1 MKKIRKSTFKTPSC
15 YKERNKSINNVV
27 LFFLLLILLFAVPF
41 AYGEDA
47 PHAGKVVKKML
58 VLGNSITKHGPA
70 KDLGWTGNWGMA
82 ASSEDKDYVHLLY
95 ARLCASQAQKP
106 ELIICAL
113 GGGTI
118 IGKLAANLP
127 AITAHAADL
136 VIIQLGEND
145 HTVTKEGFEEPYEK
159 LIEAAKKA
167 NPAAR
172 IFCCGT
178 WQGGAARDKMI
189 KNACLRQGAVFVD
202 ISAVYANPAASAGSE
217 HRFKHAGVNWH
228 PGDKGMQGYADA
240 LWQAMQKQPDLTVAA
255 AQVDKVTPS
264 VAPANKLTDSDVNLV
279 PQPKS
284 VVWRKD
290 VFRLN
295 NDVVIVAA
303 KENVVAAQDLRQ
315 ELKDVCG
322 IQCPVV
328 SPDESTGKRT
338 ITLQVGTLDAKDSTN
353 KEGYTLLAGKDGII
367 IRSSAAAGVFYGVQT
382 LKQLFQRQGGD
393 MVVRGC
399 EIRDEPVLALRG
411 VYMNL
416 RPTIATPK
424 SMDAL
429 KRIIDT
435 FAQLKLNTLFFEIA
449 DNMHYDRQSFP
460 QKEKTAFSKA
470 QAKELVAYAKGRHFE
485 VIPTFQM
492 LSHCSWIL
500 SNPKNAALLE
510 KPSDRSWNTTWCP
523 SNPAVYDFMKD
534 ILDETIEVFQPRY
547 CHVGLDEIGPLGECE
562 KCRKEK
568 PSQLL
573 LKTIMYLHD
582 ALAASGIKTIMWQDM
597 LVPAS
602 DMYEINKAKGYEIVD
617 QIPKDVIIAD
627 WDYGIFNA
635 AAKKRLEYFT
645 QKGFQVLGASFSN
658 PRAIQTLNAGL
669 AANPRAFGH
678 ISTHWYEVHDWSEV
692 STLSPKAWLDQV
704 LGAQYAWN
712 PTTPALENIHYDPV
726 QLIRN
731 MYGPKRPLAEN
742 GIWESIPLEQA
753 FNGCISNDANSWPG
767 YGAGNSLNAVFDGSI
782 VCDDVQFLMGSPR
795 DNNVLLMNG
804 GANDGLAGKPVTI
817 PVQRKARRLAF
828 LHACNIP
835 CNIGALAAWQNATAK
850 PPVAKYQINYADGSS
865 VDMPLLYRWNIMDW
879 NSKTGA
885 FEGQIAYAGKTKA
898 GFRIQLLKTDWDNPS
913 PEKIIE
919 SIIVSTAANDGMSLA
934 LFAVSAQSNDGDE
947 K

>member
-1 MKKIRKSTFKTPSC
+1 M
-15 YKERNKSINNVV
+15 NKSINNVV
-27 LFFLLLILLFAVPF
+27 LFFLLLISGFAAHI
-41 AYGEDA
+41 AYGGA
-47 PHAGKVVKKML
+47 ANTGKIVKKML
-58 VLGNSITKHGPA
+58 VIGNSISRHGPA
-70 KDLGWTGNWGMA
+70 KDLDWTGNWGMA
-82 ASSEDKDYVHLLY
+82 ASSEDKDFVHLLY
-95 ARLCASQAQKP
+95 AKLCATQTENP
-106 ELIICAL
+106 ELIMCAL

-118 IGKLAANLP
+118 AGKLAANLP
-127 AITAHAADL
+127 AITEHAADL

-145 HTVTKEGFEEPYEK
+145 RTVTKEGFEEPYKK

-172 IFCCGT
+172 IYCCGT

-189 KNACLRQGAVFVD
+189 KSACSRQGAVFVD
-202 ISAVYANPAASAGSE
+202 ISAVYANPEASAGSE

-240 LWQAMQKQPDLTVAA
+240 LWQAMQKQTDLTISVTFEKKTSQPAA
-255 AQVDKVTPS
+255 RVNN
-264 VAPANKLTDSDVNLV
+264 PAASCANVV

-284 VVWRKD
+284 IVWSKD
-290 VFRLN
+290 AFRLN
-295 NDVVIVAA
+295 NDMVIVAE
-303 KENVVAAQDLRQ
+303 KENVVAAQDLQR
-315 ELKDVCG
+315 ELLDVCRLPCA
-322 IQCPVV
+322 IA
-328 SPDESTGKRT
+328 SPNESSGKRK
-338 ITLQVGTLDAKDSTN
+338 ITLQIGGLDAKDSTN
-353 KEGYTLLAGKDGII
+353 KEGYTLLAGRDDII
-367 IRSSAAAGVFYGVQT
+367 IRSSASAGVFYGVQT
-382 LKQLFQRQGGD
+382 LKQLLQHKD
-393 MVVRGC
+393 SDLVVPSC

-416 RPTIATPK
+416 RTTIATPK

-429 KRIIDT
+429 KRMIDT

-449 DNMHYDRQSFP
+449 DNMHYDRLSFP

-470 QAKELVAYAKGRHFE
+470 QVKELVAYARARHFE
-485 VIPTFQM
+485 VIPTYQM

-500 SNPKNAALLE
+500 SNPKNVALLE

-547 CHVGLDEIGPLGECE
+547 FHACIDEIGPLGECE

-573 LKTIMYLHD
+573 LKTIIHLHD
-582 ALAASGIKTIMWQDM
+582 ALTTRGIKTIMWQDM
-597 LVPAS
+597 LLPANET
-602 DMYEINKAKGYEIVD
+602 YVINTTKGYEIVD
-617 QIPKDVIIAD
+617 QIPKDIIIAD

-635 AAKKRLEYFT
+635 AAKNRLEYFT
-645 QKGFQVLGASFSN
+645 QKGFQTLGASFSN

-678 ISTHWYEVHDWSEV
+678 ISTHWYEVHDWSKV

-712 PTTPALENIHYDPV
+712 PATPELENIHYDPV
-726 QLIRN
+726 HLIRN
-731 MYGPKRPLAEN
+731 MYGPKRSLAEN
-742 GIWESIPLEQA
+742 VAWETIPLEQA
-753 FNGCISNDANSWPG
+753 FNGCISNDSKSWPG
-767 YGAGNSLNAVFDGSI
+767 YGAGNSLSAVFDCSI

-795 DNNVLLMNG
+795 DNNVLMMSG
-804 GANDGLAGKPVTI
+804 GANDGLAAGPVTI

-835 CNIGALAAWQNATAK
+835 CSIDALAAGQNATAM
-850 PPVAKYQINYADGSS
+850 PQVAKYQINYADGSS
-865 VDMPLLYRWNIMDW
+865 VDIPLLYRWNIMDW

-885 FEGQIAYAGKTKA
+885 FEGQIAYAGKTKD

-913 PEKIIE
+913 PEKIIK
-919 SIIVSTAANDGMSLA
+919 SIIVSTAASNGMSLA
-934 LFAVSAQSNDGDE
+934 LFAVSAQSNDGD
-947 K
+947 KK